1 MGDGTIAG
9 ERPSQQCKAIL
20 IGSISRVDC
29 PEHGVKTVTLTWALP
44 HRRFTILF
52 ERFAIEVLL
61 MTQTVQATMNQL
73 LLAITLSL
81 VPTLTLHAQLL
92 GPPTSVKELWED
104 FDPRREPLD
113 PQIVRQWEKD
123 GVVFRYVT
131 FHVGSFKNSSA
142 RLGIRDPQAIGSTR
156 GESDREVPMA
166 IETGRDRNVDRSS

>member
-1 MGDGTIAG
+1 M
-9 ERPSQQCKAIL
+9 
-20 IGSISRVDC
+20 
-29 PEHGVKTVTLTWALP
+29 TVPWALP
-44 HRRFTILF
+44 HSRFTIMF

-61 MTQTVQATMNQL
+61 MTQTVKVTMNQL

-92 GPPTSVKELWED
+92 VLPTNVKELWED

-156 GESDREVPMA
+156 GESDPEVPMA